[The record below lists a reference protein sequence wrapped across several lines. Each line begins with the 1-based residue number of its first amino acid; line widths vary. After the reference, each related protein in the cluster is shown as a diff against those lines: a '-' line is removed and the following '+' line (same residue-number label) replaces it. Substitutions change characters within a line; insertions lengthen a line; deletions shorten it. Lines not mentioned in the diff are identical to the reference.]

1 MTEAQKD
8 TKRAIAA
15 MTEILDGR
23 DPRTQDSTIMVTVE
37 HAVTA
42 ILLVMFPDAKIAAGM
57 LNEGLVPGV
66 EARLARYA
74 SEIKK

>member
-8 TKRAIAA
+8 TRRAIDA
-15 MTEILDGR
+15 MTRLLDGR
-23 DPRTQDSTIMVTVE
+23 DPRTQDSSIMVTLE

-42 ILLVMFPDAKIAAGM
+42 ILLVMFLDPKLAAGM

-66 EARLARYA
+66 EARLAKYS
-74 SEIKK
+74 SEVKK